1 MMTVNYLQPK
11 KSLENAVL
19 TMFSL
24 FCATF
29 VIICFITL
37 PFATWLLLCISQQN
51 HSLKFSQQEREKRSV
66 LLLRDM
72 PYNFIYRQKRAGF
85 MLVGYFSGGPGV
97 SRYFSEKLY
106 GRLI

>member
-37 PFATWLLLCISQQN
+37 PFATWLLLCISQEFQN
-51 HSLKFSQQEREKRSV
+51 SSV
-66 LLLRDM
+66 LSAKPLTKIFSTR
-72 PYNFIYRQKRAGF
+72 KRKKVCA
-85 MLVGYFSGGPGV
+85 VAE
-97 SRYFSEKLY
+97 RHAIQLY
-106 GRLI
+106 I